1 MRFSMRSSLILF
13 FCLAV
18 SSSALEAQDAN
29 AILGVWKGTSICVNQ
44 EATPACRDEEVVY
57 EFRETTPPAAGKV
70 TLKADKIVN
79 GEAVPMGALDFTWDS
94 KAGAWSCEIQTRYHG
109 LWSFPPPKGGELTG
123 TLVLL
128 PDRTLVRKVAVRR

>member
-1 MRFSMRSSLILF
+1 MRSALILSLF
-13 FCLAV
+13 LAV
-18 SSSALEAQDAN
+18 SSALEAQDAK
-29 AILGVWKGTSICVNQ
+29 AILGVWKGTSVCANR

-57 EFRETTPPAAGKV
+57 EFRETTPPAAGKL
-70 TLKADKIVN
+70 TLKADKVVN
-79 GEAVPMGALDFTWDS
+79 GEIQPMGVLDFAWDP

-128 PDRTLVRKVAVRR
+128 PDRTIVRKVAVRR